1 MHTIEK
7 KKISPVII
15 PVTQFRSWE
24 RRKLHFSRVQFYK
37 FPGGGGACPR
47 TPLGVRARGANGARP
62 PAEPLHQVIPNA
74 TENPVIC
81 IYRQLEIL
89 ATALITAYY

>member
-24 RRKLHFSRVQFYK
+24 RRKLHFSRVQLYK
-37 FPGGGGACPR
+37 FPGGGGGHAP
-47 TPLGVRARGANGARP
+47 GP
-62 PAEPLHQVIPNA
+62 P
-74 TENPVIC
+74 
-81 IYRQLEIL
+81 
-89 ATALITAYY
+89 

>member
-7 KKISPVII
+7 KKRIPVII

-37 FPGGGGACPR
+37 FPGGGMPPD
-47 TPLGVRARGANGARP
+47 PLGVRARGANGARP
-62 PAEPLHQVIPNA
+62 PAEPLHQVLPNA

>member
-37 FPGGGGACPR
+37 FPGGGGHAPGPPEEFVPEAR
-47 TPLGVRARGANGARP
+47 TVLV
-62 PAEPLHQVIPNA
+62 
-74 TENPVIC
+74 
-81 IYRQLEIL
+81 RQLNHCIR
-89 ATALITAYY
+89 

>member
-7 KKISPVII
+7 KKIIPVII
-15 PVTQFRSWE
+15 PVTQFRSWK
-24 RRKLHFSRVQFYK
+24 RGKFHFSRVQFYK
-37 FPGGGGACPR
+37 FPGGACPR